1 MCVEIISYFSFF
13 HSPPFFKEGWS
24 QTGVVFEVVLFSVM
38 LNLFQH
44 LIFNIV
50 PYSTFILPSVIAN
63 PLPAGEAISILPTL
77 LLLFILF
84 LTSLI
89 LVRYS
94 LFRPSCWFVTLSLS
108 KGLLLFPFPLFN
120 IQHSLFDIRYFFPF
134 LPLPNSL
141 PVLSM

>member
-77 LLLFILF
+77 LLLFILL

-89 LVRYS
+89 LIR
-94 LFRPSCWFVTLSLS
+94 
-108 KGLLLFPFPLFN
+108 
-120 IQHSLFDIRYFFPF
+120 HSLFLFSSILQ
-134 LPLPNSL
+134 LPSSNFHPKVPPKTTTLHHIFSITTFQLVENH
-141 PVLSM
+141 